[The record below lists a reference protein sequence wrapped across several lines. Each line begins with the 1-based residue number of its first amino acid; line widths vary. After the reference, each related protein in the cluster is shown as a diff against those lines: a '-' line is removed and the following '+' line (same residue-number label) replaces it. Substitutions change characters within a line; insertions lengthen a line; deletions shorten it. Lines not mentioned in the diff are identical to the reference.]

1 MRADPTATV
10 HAVSTTPL
18 PSGAAHEVYD
28 AWAADGPLDPS
39 RWAHPFPLDPNAHR
53 LAAVRAHQLHLRDVP
68 LGASSDDVHD
78 SHKYLAV
85 STRRWRIPARGSVTV
100 AADVRAR
107 TPGVQPGRVVAP
119 TGRVLLEAQ
128 QAAATLHLTDLAGTG
143 VVFDWFVGE
152 RTAFALYERLF
163 VPGVTEA
170 TAYTQIVQEVTL
182 PPSALPDGRHRFAIR
197 FVRAPGALDRVE
209 FRLDGEVAMSVD
221 HVGVPLD
228 RQPGAPALPVT
239 YPSLGPGELLGD
251 RVAALEIGVG
261 LFSLVGEF
269 PFNQVPGREVAIP
282 REQRL
287 FGQGVDAT
295 FGPVAV
301 TTAAA

>member
-1 MRADPTATV
+1 MRAAPNATV
-10 HAVSTTPL
+10 LAV
-18 PSGAAHEVYD
+18 PSSLTRSSPAYEIYD
-28 AWAADGPLDPS
+28 AWSTDGALAPS
-39 RWAHPFPLDPNAHR
+39 RWAHPFPLDPGAHR
-53 LAAVRAHQLHLRDVP
+53 LAAIRAHQLHLRDVP
-68 LGASSDDVHD
+68 LGISSDDVHD
-78 SHKYLAV
+78 AHRYFAV
-85 STRRWRIPARGSVTV
+85 STRRWPIPVHGSLSV
-100 AADVRAR
+100 AADMRAS
-107 TPGVQPGRVVAP
+107 TPGVQVGRVVVA

-128 QAAATLHLTDLAGTG
+128 LAAATLHLTDLARTG

-163 VPGVTEA
+163 VPGVTAA
-170 TAYTQIVQEVTL
+170 TAYTEIVQEITL

-197 FVRAPGALDRVE
+197 LVRAPGALDRVE
-209 FRLDGEVAMSVD
+209 FLLDGVVAMSVD

-228 RQPGAPALPVT
+228 RQSGAPALRVT

-251 RVAALEIGVG
+251 RVEALEIGLG

-269 PFNQVPGREVAIP
+269 PFNQQPGGKVSIP

-295 FGPVAV
+295 FGPIAV
-301 TTAAA
+301 TTAT